1 MGKLVNEF
9 SKQLQKKIQE
19 NDAFKEE
26 WEIEI
31 FEENGVVTIEGSV
44 PSQEILE
51 KTEAYIQNRKG
62 VEAVINELDIDPDL
76 KQGQKEIDIDKEDY
90 VPPVRHHTG

>member
-1 MGKLVNEF
+1 MDKLVNEF

>member
-1 MGKLVNEF
+1 MDKLVNEF

-62 VEAVINELDIDPDL
+62 VEAVINELDIDPNL

>member
-62 VEAVINELDIDPDL
+62 VEAVINELDIDPNL